1 MQKKGQIPSGFEAI
15 DAHTGGGYHPGTLYI
30 VRTLEVYP
38 DELQDFMLN
47 QIKEMI
53 NADRRILVSSLG
65 MDENEFAKCLII
77 NETPQQIQKIVNSD
91 IWVCVKKDDVS
102 YEGAI
107 ESISDYQNDI
117 EPDVIIIDSI
127 DEILPP
133 VEQQNP
139 LDTSATDALLSLAKK
154 ARIPIIVSDYR
165 NRLEVGIE
173 RDAQVTEIELKT
185 DINGTVQAGILSNDK
200 KTVTEDLYGLWR
212 VFEKILKKEQ
222 N

>member
-1 MQKKGQIPSGFEAI
+1 MQKNTHIPSGFEAI
-15 DAHTGGGYHPGTLYI
+15 DAHTGGGYLPGTLFI
-30 VRTLEVYP
+30 ARTLEVYP

-102 YEGAI
+102 YEEVI
-107 ESISDYQNDI
+107 ESISDYLNDI
-117 EPDVIIIDSI
+117 EPNVLLIDGI

-133 VEQQNP
+133 IERQTP
-139 LDTSATDALLSLAKK
+139 LDTSAVEALLKLAKD
-154 ARIPIIVSDYR
+154 ASVPVIVSDYR
-165 NRLEVGIE
+165 NRLETGLH
-173 RDAQVTEIELKT
+173 RDAHVTEMELKT
-185 DINGTVQAGILSNDK
+185 DIRDTVQASILSNDK
-200 KTVTEDLYGLWR
+200 ETVTEDLYGLWR